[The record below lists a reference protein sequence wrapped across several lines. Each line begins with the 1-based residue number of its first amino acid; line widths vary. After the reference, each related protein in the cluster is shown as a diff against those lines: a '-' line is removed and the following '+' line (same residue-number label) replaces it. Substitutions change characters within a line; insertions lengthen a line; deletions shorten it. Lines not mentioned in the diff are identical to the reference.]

1 MFETILDYLEEKGDN
16 IMMDNKEDLIVTSVV
31 TGVTLLAVA
40 GVKAGFKKLNEKIEE
55 SKFYKETVVPYNK
68 ECAEKRKERK
78 EEIKKEKERRRQER
92 EKSYKDLEEE
102 NEITNEEELF
112 DDSYYDTIK
121 EEEDSKEPIS
131 EETKKAIEN
140 EKLNGEPDDEDEEY
154 DESEDETEDDDSEE
168 EDEDLSV
175 EEMLKRA
182 EEFAVTRKK
191 LTDEVILKRVFDGVK
206 EDGKE
211 SVKNF
216 MNSTSFKG
224 NKIPSNAVIAGG
236 KSKFINTV
244 NDIINQITENN
255 ETVKLLNKSINMNEV
270 KENGFFTKYIDEEK
284 MTYYLKVDILTPDSF
299 SLCVVDISL
308 GICDYVYY
316 LYDGNKYINIEQDSY
331 EIEF

>member
-1 MFETILDYLEEKGDN
+1 MFETILEYLEEEKGDS

-31 TGVTLLAVA
+31 TGVTLLAIA
-40 GVKAGFKKLNEKIEE
+40 GVKAGFKKLNEKIED

-78 EEIKKEKERRRQER
+78 EEIEKEKERRRKER
-92 EKSYKDLEEE
+92 EKSYKKDLEEE
-102 NEITNEEELF
+102 NEVIDREEF
-112 DDSYYDTIK
+112 DDSYYDSIK

-140 EKLNGEPDDEDEEY
+140 EKLNGESDGEDEDY
-154 DESEDETEDDDSEE
+154 DESEEEIEDDEE
-168 EDEDLSV
+168 LSV
-175 EEMLKRA
+175 EEMLKRV
-182 EEFAVTRKK
+182 EEFAVIRKK

-255 ETVKLLNKSINMNEV
+255 ETVKLLNKSINMAEI
-270 KENGFFTKYIDEEK
+270 KENGFFTKYVDEEK
-284 MTYYLKVDILTPDSF
+284 MIYYLKVDILTPDSF
-299 SLCVVDISL
+299 SLCVIDISL

>member
-1 MFETILDYLEEKGDN
+1 MFETILEYLEEEKGDN

-78 EEIKKEKERRRQER
+78 EEIEKEKERRRKER
-92 EKSYKDLEEE
+92 EKSYKKDLEEE
-102 NEITNEEELF
+102 NEVIDREEF
-112 DDSYYDTIK
+112 DDSYYDSIK

-140 EKLNGEPDDEDEEY
+140 EKLNGESDGEDEDY
-154 DESEDETEDDDSEE
+154 DESEEETEDDEE
-168 EDEDLSV
+168 LSV
-175 EEMLKRA
+175 EEMFKRA
-182 EEFAVTRKK
+182 EEFAVIRKK

-224 NKIPSNAVIAGG
+224 NKIPSNAVISGG

-255 ETVKLLNKSINMNEV
+255 ETVKLLNKSINMAEI
-270 KENGFFTKYIDEEK
+270 KENGFFTKYVDEEK

-308 GICDYVYY
+308 GICDYAYY

>member
-1 MFETILDYLEEKGDN
+1 MFETILEYLEEEKGDN

-78 EEIKKEKERRRQER
+78 EEIEREKERRRKER
-92 EKSYKDLEEE
+92 EKSYKKDLEEE
-102 NEITNEEELF
+102 NEVINEEEF
-112 DDSYYDTIK
+112 DDSYYDSIK

-140 EKLNGEPDDEDEEY
+140 EKLNGELDDEDEEY
-154 DESEDETEDDDSEE
+154 DEIIEEESEDNNLNLT
-168 EDEDLSV
+168 
-175 EEMLKRA
+175 A
-182 EEFAVTRKK
+182 EEIISRTEYFSEIRKK
-191 LTDEVILKRVFDGVK
+191 LTDEVILKRVFDEVK

-236 KSKFINTV
+236 KSKFINTA

-255 ETVKLLNKSINMNEV
+255 ENVELLNKSINMNEV
-270 KENGFFTKYIDEEK
+270 KENGFFTKYVDEEK